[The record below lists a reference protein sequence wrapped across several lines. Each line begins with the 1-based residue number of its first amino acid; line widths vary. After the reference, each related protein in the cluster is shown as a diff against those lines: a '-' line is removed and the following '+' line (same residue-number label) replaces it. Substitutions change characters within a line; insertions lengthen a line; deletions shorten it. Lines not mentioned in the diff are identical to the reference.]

1 MLVKNW
7 ASVQDIEV
15 YDQGEYTCVAENPLG
30 KEQVVASLT
39 VIPDPTYR
47 RREAATPSW

>member
-1 MLVKNW
+1 
-7 ASVQDIEV
+7 V

>member
-1 MLVKNW
+1 L
-7 ASVQDIEV
+7 QDIEV
-15 YDQGEYTCVAENPLG
+15 YDQGEYICVAENSLG

-47 RREAATPSW
+47 RRDSDNTARTTTTR